1 MKRFFI
7 YKWAIAWAIV
17 MLTLFLIPSSD
28 INPPTSFQFQGS
40 DKLVHCGLFFIFAS
54 LLLAGEIRASKKVQK
69 LKSGFIVLL
78 IGAFFA
84 LLTEGAQY
92 FFTDSRSAQWEDVF
106 ADLMGTGMAIFAFFL
121 FYLPYVK
128 WQK

>member
-17 MLTLFLIPSSD
+17 MLTLFLIPSNS
-28 INPPTSFQFQGS
+28 ISPGASFQGL

-54 LLLAGEIRASKKVQK
+54 LLLVGEIRASKSKVQK
-69 LKSGFIVLL
+69 LKSGLIVFFIGV
-78 IGAFFA
+78 FFA
-84 LLTEGAQY
+84 FLTEGAQY
-92 FFTDSRSAQWEDVF
+92 FLTNSRSAEWEDIF
-106 ADLMGTGMAIFAFFL
+106 ADLMGTSMAIFAFFI